1 MSIVR
6 KETTDIR
13 SGKEIET
20 MTDMKRF
27 FILRG
32 APASGKSTWIARN
45 GLESVTVSSDE
56 IRIRLFGI
64 GEDEDG
70 RPCIPQR
77 GQSRVWACVRSDIE
91 ALMASGSASVVL
103 DSTALRSRDMRA
115 YEDLC
120 SAYGYSPVVVDFT
133 GVGREECH
141 RRNAAREEFRRV
153 PDFVID
159 RYYDRLPGCRV
170 PSGYEVISPDEAVEE
185 VRG

>member
-1 MSIVR
+1 MR
-6 KETTDIR
+6 P
-13 SGKEIET
+13 GKEIET

-70 RPCIPQR
+70 LHCIPQC

-115 YEDLC
+115 YDDLC

-133 GVGREECH
+133 G
-141 RRNAAREEFRRV
+141 AAREEFRRV

-185 VRG
+185 VRA

>member
-1 MSIVR
+1 MQPS
-6 KETTDIR
+6 K
-13 SGKEIET
+13 KIET

-77 GQSRVWACVRSDIE
+77 G
-91 ALMASGSASVVL
+91 
-103 DSTALRSRDMRA
+103 
-115 YEDLC
+115 
-120 SAYGYSPVVVDFT
+120 
-133 GVGREECH
+133 
-141 RRNAAREEFRRV
+141 
-153 PDFVID
+153 
-159 RYYDRLPGCRV
+159 
-170 PSGYEVISPDEAVEE
+170 
-185 VRG
+185 